1 MKNEEHGKGGRTRK
15 NMGIGLSEEGEKA
28 MIVNAV
34 SWMARKGKTG
44 CQNKVREENGRW

>member
-1 MKNEEHGKGGRTRK
+1 MKSMEKEGGTRR
-15 NMGIGLSEEGEKA
+15 NMGIGLREEGEKA